1 MPGVNNVND
10 HVTVNKHVKEQSL
23 IIDDEFKG
31 VSRSRS
37 RTKHFF
43 LSGISEDVHKEQIL
57 SYLKSRNVEPENISI
72 FNSRQKG
79 AISAK
84 VSVPSSAASLLDKE
98 IFWPKFVRCKPLRKK
113 LQSQRYI
120 TLVLL

>member
-1 MPGVNNVND
+1 MNLLMMFHCYCTNKVND
-10 HVTVNKHVKEQSL
+10 HVTVNEHVKEQSL

-43 LSGISEDVHKEQIL
+43 SSGISEDVHKEQIL
-57 SYLKSRNVEPENISI
+57 SYLKSRNVKPANISI
-72 FNSRQKG
+72 CNSRQNG

-84 VSVPSSAASLLDKE
+84 VSVPSSARPYAVTSK
-98 IFWPKFVRCKPLRKK
+98 
-113 LQSQRYI
+113 SA
-120 TLVLL
+120 